1 MKCDII
7 IPVYNGYHFLKEC
20 VDSVIAHTDLNQYR
34 IVLIDDC
41 STEKEAVEYMDALAR
56 DNIATL
62 LRNEVNL
69 GFVGSVNKG
78 MKWSEIDVVLLNS
91 DAVVTKG
98 WMEKM
103 YECYQSYPNVGSVT
117 PLTNN
122 GTVCSIPNWLE
133 DNAIPEGLTA
143 DSYAELVERISLRSY
158 PQLPTAVGF
167 CMLIGRRCLEEVGY
181 FDEERFGKGYGEEN
195 EWCMRAE
202 KFGYIHLLDDATFVH
217 HKGSMTFGNSPEKLK
232 KQQENLAKLLELY
245 PDYEKR
251 IHEYILR
258 KPLEEIH
265 NNVKA
270 HLAYANGKRNI
281 LLVLHM
287 PIRGAIG
294 GTELH
299 VKDIV
304 EHFSDTYNFFLL
316 YPVGIHYWQLEVLG
330 AKDQK
335 YIFPFEV
342 NLFTSSLNRK
352 ETHNVLGTILHQ
364 FSISLVHI
372 HHLLG
377 FSLDVPEIVKKFG
390 VPVLF
395 TVHDF
400 YYYANHPQLLG
411 TDDILEGFD
420 KTSYDLSRDG
430 MLNKYEV
437 GNYESYLKSRRAVWK
452 RIFTQVADKIIVPS
466 KFVEKKVKEFIGE
479 DAAPVA
485 FIDHP
490 SAYLN
495 AQEPG
500 EKPNDTSKIL
510 KVAFLGTFTRNKGAA
525 LFAEIVKELRKR
537 KVKVEFYIIGA
548 VGDWKT
554 YYSIKN
560 NVHHIAF
567 YDRDKVV
574 SLLKNNGIELIL
586 MPAQAYETF
595 SYTLS
600 EAQFA
605 GIPVIATTM
614 GALEERVHA
623 EDTGWTFSNETY
635 IEETLSLVEKIAH
648 DKTLLHN
655 KIKNLKNFHTNSSHD
670 NSFAKYAELYSAF
683 NKKTP
688 AEMRLHNHLSDFT
701 LKEGGSRYNIGVRI
715 KNMKFHTIDSLYRFL
730 VNTKLIFL
738 IRPVYNKIK
747 RGK

>member
-20 VDSVIAHTDLNQYR
+20 VDSVIAYTDLSEYR

-41 STEKEAVEYMDALAR
+41 STEKEVVEYMDKLAA
-56 DNIATL
+56 DNTATI

-78 MKWSEIDVVLLNS
+78 MKWSATDVLLLNS
-91 DAVVTKG
+91 DTVVTKG
-98 WMEKM
+98 WMEKI
-103 YECYQSYPNVGSVT
+103 YECYESYPNVGSVT

-133 DNAIPEGLTA
+133 DNAIPEGLSA
-143 DSYAELVERISLRSY
+143 DTYNDLIERISLRSY

-167 CMLIGRRCLEEVGY
+167 CMLIGRKCLEEVGY

-202 KFGYIHLLDDATFVH
+202 KYGYIHLLDDATFIH

-251 IHEYILR
+251 IHEYILK

-270 HLAYANGKRNI
+270 HLRYANGKRNV

-299 VKDIV
+299 AKDIV
-304 EHFSDTYNFFLL
+304 DHFSDTYNFFLL
-316 YPVGIHYWQLEVLG
+316 YPVGIHYWQLEILG
-330 AKDQK
+330 TDDQK
-335 YIFPFEV
+335 YIFPFHI

-352 ETHNVLGTILHQ
+352 ETNDVLGAILHQ

-377 FSLDVPEIVKKFG
+377 FSLDLPEIVKKFG

-411 TDDILEGFD
+411 KDDILKGFESSD
-420 KTSYDLSRDG
+420 YELSRDG

-437 GNYESYLKSRRAVWK
+437 ANYASYLEARRTVWR
-452 RIFTQVADKIIVPS
+452 RILTKVVDKIIAPS
-466 KFVEKKVKEFIGE
+466 QFVKEKVESFVDDKNTEI
-479 DAAPVA
+479 ACIP
-485 FIDHP
+485 HP
-490 SAYLN
+490 SAYLKN
-495 AQEPG
+495 QETG
-500 EKPNDTSKIL
+500 TLNNTSQVLKI
-510 KVAFLGTFTRNKGAA
+510 AFLGTFTRNKGAA
-525 LFAEIVKELRKR
+525 VFAEIVKGLQKK
-537 KVKVEFYIIGA
+537 KVKAEFYIIGA

-554 YYSIKN
+554 YYTIKN
-560 NVHHIAF
+560 AVHHIAF

-614 GALEERVHA
+614 GALKERIEA
-623 EDTGWTFSNETY
+623 QETGWTFPNTEYLES
-635 IEETLSLVEKIAH
+635 TLALVEKIAADKSLLKDKNDHLKKIHELSAH
-648 DKTLLHN
+648 D
-655 KIKNLKNFHTNSSHD
+655 D
-670 NSFAKYAELYSAF
+670 SFEKYAALYEEY
-683 NKKTP
+683 NQKTP
-688 AEMRLHNHLSDFT
+688 VDLKLKAHLSEFT
-701 LKEGGSRYNIGVRI
+701 LKENGSRYNFGILV
-715 KNMKFHTIDSLYRFL
+715 KNMKFHSIDSLYRFL
-730 VNTKLIFL
+730 VTTKLIFL
-738 IRPVYNKIK
+738 IRPIYNKMK